1 MDNFTNQGQL
11 SPWFLKLPWICRQ
24 FGALIVAVMMITLWA
39 LLLIFHVSWWVIL
52 LTIFI
57 PVIPLAIWLCYLSVQ
72 PAVIPAAQHTTN
84 SASIR
89 IADIDV

>member
-1 MDNFTNQGQL
+1 MNNFTNQNQL

-24 FGALIVAVMMITLWA
+24 FGALIVAVIMVTLWA
-39 LLLIFHVSWWVIL
+39 LLLIFHVIWWVIL
-52 LTIFI
+52 LTIVI
-57 PVIPLAIWLCYLSVQ
+57 PAIPLAIWLCYWSLQ
-72 PAVIPAAQHTTN
+72 PNVIPAARYTTN